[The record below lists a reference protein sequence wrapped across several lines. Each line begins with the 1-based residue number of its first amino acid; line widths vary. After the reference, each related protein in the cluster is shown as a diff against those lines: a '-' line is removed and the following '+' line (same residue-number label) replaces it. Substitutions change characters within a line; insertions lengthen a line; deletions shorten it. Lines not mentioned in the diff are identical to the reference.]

1 MLSNLNYFTR
11 KEERSVYK
19 NRFVR
24 SYEVEKE
31 DLSVKKTR
39 LWFVFECEALK
50 LVQYFAAK
58 NDDFNGTYLFVFFSE
73 IKRHFAKKVSSDFS
87 HSLAYLIL
95 K

>member
-1 MLSNLNYFTR
+1 MRPPKNHYRPKLNPFEGLAHAENLLCSQNTFTEEKCMLSKLNYFTR

-39 LWFVFECEALK
+39 L
-50 LVQYFAAK
+50 
-58 NDDFNGTYLFVFFSE
+58 
-73 IKRHFAKKVSSDFS
+73 
-87 HSLAYLIL
+87 
-95 K
+95 

>member
-1 MLSNLNYFTR
+1 MLSKLNYFTC

-39 LWFVFECEALK
+39 L
-50 LVQYFAAK
+50 
-58 NDDFNGTYLFVFFSE
+58 
-73 IKRHFAKKVSSDFS
+73 
-87 HSLAYLIL
+87 
-95 K
+95 

>member
-1 MLSNLNYFTR
+1 MLSKLNYFTR

-31 DLSVKKTR
+31 DLSAKKTR

-50 LVQYFAAK
+50 LVHM
-58 NDDFNGTYLFVFFSE
+58 
-73 IKRHFAKKVSSDFS
+73 ISSNFIWRTMDAVIWFGWEFETGETS
-87 HSLAYLIL
+87 Y